1 VSADASTVAVRC
13 EAVTKRV
20 GERALVDGVT
30 LRLQRG
36 EIVGLVGENGA
47 GKTTLMRLILG
58 LRRTTSGTIEVLG
71 DAPPLRPET
80 SARIGAIVE
89 EPAFYPW
96 MGGIA
101 NLWTFAMCGAPVAEG
116 AIEEAL
122 GLVGLGEAS
131 RQRVKTYSQGMRQ
144 RLGIALALLRKP
156 ELLILDEPA
165 NGLDPPSI
173 RDLRELL
180 LRLKQ
185 DGAAILVSSHLLDE
199 LSRTCDRVLLMA
211 RGAIVAERSGGAIG
225 EGETLEQWFMAATGG
240 AR

>member
-20 GERALVDGVT
+20 GGHALVDGVA

-58 LRRTTSGTIEVLG
+58 LRRTTSGRIEVLG
-71 DAPPLRPET
+71 DSPPLRPET

-96 MGGIA
+96 MSGIA
-101 NLWTFAMCGAPVAEG
+101 NLRIFAMCGAPIAEG

-122 GLVGLGEAS
+122 ALVGLGEAS

-165 NGLDPPSI
+165 NGLDPPGI

-180 LRLKQ
+180 LRLKH

-211 RGAIVAERSGGAIG
+211 RGAIVAERSGSDIG
-225 EGETLEQWFMAATGG
+225 EGDTLEQWFTAATGG

>member
-1 VSADASTVAVRC
+1 MSADASTVAVLC
-13 EAVTKRV
+13 EEVTKRV
-20 GERALVDGVT
+20 GGRALVEGVT

-36 EIVGLVGENGA
+36 EILGLVGENGA

-58 LRRTTSGTIEVLG
+58 LRRATSGAIEVLG
-71 DAPPLRPET
+71 ETPPLPPET
-80 SARIGAIVE
+80 LARVGAIVE

-96 MGGIA
+96 MSGIV
-101 NLWTFAMCGAPVAEG
+101 NLRIFAMCGAPIAAG

-131 RQRVKTYSQGMRQ
+131 RQKVKTYSQGMRQ
-144 RLGIALALLRKP
+144 RLGIALTLLRKP

-165 NGLDPPSI
+165 NGLDPPGI

-211 RGAIVAERSGGAIG
+211 RGSIVAERSGSAIG
-225 EGETLEQWFMAATGG
+225 EAETLEQWFMAATGAG
-240 AR
+240 R